1 MSEFFL
7 TIVNMSISA
16 SWIVLAVLL
25 LRLLLKKAPKWI
37 TVLLWGIVA
46 VRLICSF
53 TIESVMSL
61 IPSAETISPEIMMD
75 ATPEI
80 NSGIPILNNTINP
93 VISES
98 FAPDPV
104 TSANPLQILIP
115 VLSVVW
121 VVGTAVMLV
130 YTAISYF
137 KVKRKIG
144 TAVLLRDNIFQSESV
159 ISPFVLGL
167 IKPKI
172 YLPFG
177 MNEQDMSHVIAHE
190 QAHIRRKDHW
200 WKPFG
205 FLILTLHW
213 FNPLMWLG
221 YILLCRD
228 IELACDEKIIKE
240 LNTEQK
246 ADYSQALLTCSVNR
260 RMIAACP
267 LAFGEVG
274 VKDRVRSV
282 LNYKKP
288 AFWIIVVAIITS
300 VAVAVC
306 FLTNPTS
313 DKLKNIENRTLN
325 SISEETVAVWV
336 SDGET
341 YHSISTI
348 NVDLLEELSNIKI
361 SRKEVSLNRSEDR
374 DASHT
379 LVLQTKQ
386 DTEPTIYSY
395 LKGLYIHFNSDFS
408 SVWVNDGVKPTL
420 SYRVI
425 NPQKAKQIYEDI
437 ANFAGDEKLIW
448 TYQPMLSFTGHSFRG
463 FSFDF
468 DYTHIE
474 ATCTGG
480 EFCNLDVAGQPY
492 GTKMRFEN
500 ENTVYWT
507 PKEAVIE
514 KIPQQSEVTLEIY
527 NNETQVHKCTI
538 VFECVSRDTAKA
550 EFEIYLKVPDGL
562 QMVSTD
568 VDIKLVEQSSISNV
582 GSTDSSNVQT
592 FESTV
597 SYANWAEASEIY
609 FGSLN
614 KDKMAISSIKHL
626 PIYRFDTLN
635 DLEQFK
641 QTFGGIF
648 TMDGSWDEVPSFN
661 NATAKYD
668 SAFFEDNSLI
678 LVYVSANNS
687 THRFKVHSIG
697 YDEKSFCVHI
707 AETTNAEAVD
717 TAMAGWFVTVAVS
730 DELIKNCT
738 EFDADLNNGIELLNE
753 THSQDQTAIH
763 YPNHLELYE
772 VTPVHD
778 IQAKYDNEEFVYQK
792 LHYKVADGTWSCEGY
807 TYKYRLEIT
816 GRLNNAAK
824 STTYIV
830 LSNSKDITFDQTWKA
845 SGLSSLMSDYFEPK
859 DAVIVGYK
867 LFS

>member
-1 MSEFFL
+1 
-7 TIVNMSISA
+7 MSISA

-46 VRLICSF
+46 IRLICPFS
-53 TIESVMSL
+53 IESVMSL

-75 ATPEI
+75 RTPEI
-80 NSGIPILNNTINP
+80 NSGVPIINNIVNP
-93 VISES
+93 FISES
-98 FAPDPV
+98 FTPNPA
-104 TSANPLQILIP
+104 TSANPLQLWIP
-115 VLSVVW
+115 TFAVIWLVGIIGLVL
-121 VVGTAVMLV
+121 
-130 YTAISYF
+130 YTIISYVR
-137 KVKRKIG
+137 VKRKIG
-144 TAVLLRDNIFQSESV
+144 TAILLRDNIFQSDNV
-159 ISPFVLGL
+159 ISPFVLGI

-172 YLPFG
+172 YLPFN
-177 MNEQDMSHVIAHE
+177 MNEQDMEHVVAHE
-190 QAHIRRKDHW
+190 QAHINRKDHW
-200 WKPFG
+200 WKPLG

-213 FNPLMWLG
+213 FNPVMWLG
-221 YILLCRD
+221 YVLLCRD
-228 IELACDEKIIKE
+228 IELACDEKVIKE

-246 ADYSQALLTCSVNR
+246 ADYSQALLNCSVNR

-274 VKDRVRSV
+274 VKDRVKSI

-288 AFWIIVVAIITS
+288 AFWIIVVAVIAS

-313 DKLKNIENRTLN
+313 NKLKDIENRTLN
-325 SISEETVAVWV
+325 SITEEMVAVWV

-341 YHSISTI
+341 YHSIGAISK
-348 NVDLLEELSNIKI
+348 DLLEDLSDIKI

-386 DTEPTIYSY
+386 DTVPTIYSY

-420 SYRVI
+420 SYKVI
-425 NPQKAKQIYEDI
+425 NPEKAKEIFE
-437 ANFAGDEKLIW
+437 
-448 TYQPMLSFTGHSFRG
+448 
-463 FSFDF
+463 
-468 DYTHIE
+468 HIE
-474 ATCTGG
+474 KYNVSEPAIGG
-480 EFCNLDVAGQPY
+480 V
-492 GTKMRFEN
+492 
-500 ENTVYWT
+500 
-507 PKEAVIE
+507 
-514 KIPQQSEVTLEIY
+514 
-527 NNETQVHKCTI
+527 
-538 VFECVSRDTAKA
+538 
-550 EFEIYLKVPDGL
+550 
-562 QMVSTD
+562 
-568 VDIKLVEQSSISNV
+568 
-582 GSTDSSNVQT
+582 DSSNVQT

-609 FGSLN
+609 FGALN
-614 KDKMAISSIKHL
+614 REKMAISSVQHL

-641 QTFGGIF
+641 QTFGDTF
-648 TMDGSWDEVPSFN
+648 TMDGSGDEVPSFN

-668 SAFFEDNSLI
+668 SAFFEDNSLM

-707 AETTNAEAVD
+707 TETTNAELVD
-717 TAMAGWFVTVAVS
+717 TEMAGWFVTVAVP

-738 EFDADLNNGIELLNE
+738 EFDADLNNGIELLNKAD
-753 THSQDQTAIH
+753 SQDKTATH
-763 YPNHLELYE
+763 YPNYLELYE
-772 VTPVHD
+772 VTSSED

-792 LHYKVADGTWSCEGY
+792 LHYKATDGTWSCEGY

-816 GRLNNAAK
+816 GKLGNAAK
-824 STTYIV
+824 NTTYIV
-830 LSNSKDITFDQTWKA
+830 LSNSKDITFEQTWKA

-859 DAVIVGYK
+859 DAVIVGHK